1 MTIIAP
7 LIHSNG
13 SNKESLRQDYHQA
26 YLNLQESIKAFRYID
41 FNGRDY
47 PLNFEKANED
57 RKEMWNKLS
66 VVSSYLA
73 YHVDFL
79 SK

>member
-1 MTIIAP
+1 MNIIP
-7 LIHSNG
+7 PRIHSNG
-13 SNKESLRQDYHQA
+13 SNKESLCNEYHEA
-26 YLNLQESIKAFRYID
+26 YLDLQKAIRSFAKVG

-47 PLNFEKANED
+47 PLNFEKANEH
-57 RKEMWNKLS
+57 REEMWNKLS
-66 VVSSYLA
+66 SVSSYLG